1 MSIDRVEEMAFST
14 RALVRH
20 CTDLIVLKVHCV
32 LTKIACRTVVLSA
45 TKVRNYTVNE
55 TGEHEIERSVGPGKS
70 AMPTLAL
77 SGFSFQPAIPRT

>member
-1 MSIDRVEEMAFST
+1 MAFST
-14 RALVRH
+14 RALVSH

-32 LTKIACRTVVLSA
+32 LTKIACRAVVLSA
-45 TKVRNYTVNE
+45 TKVRSYTVNE
-55 TGEHEIERSVGPGKS
+55 TGEHGIERSVRLGKS